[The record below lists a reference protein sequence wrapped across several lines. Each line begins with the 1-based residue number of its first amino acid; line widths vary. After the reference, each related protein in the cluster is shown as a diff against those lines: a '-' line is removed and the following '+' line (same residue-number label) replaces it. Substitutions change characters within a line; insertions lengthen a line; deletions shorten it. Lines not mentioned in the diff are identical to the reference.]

1 MCVFGI
7 HVLKIAIE
15 RCFWEVY
22 YGIWIIGWVACWIA
36 FMSVFFT
43 SQKITFKSWLD
54 TSLIPCYLSSFLS
67 FFLSQSRQLLDT
79 WWIDRESSCLLGSFS
94 TAGGSIEF
102 LFLNLMVCSS
112 TPPWYL
118 YLLKTNFLTPSST
131 DVSTPLDTFICR
143 DLLRVYLNFLVRSDP
158 HFFRSL
164 SR

>member
-43 SQKITFKSWLD
+43 SQKTAFKSWLD
-54 TSLIPCYLSSFLS
+54 TSSIPCYLSSFLS
-67 FFLSQSRQLLDT
+67 FFLSQSRQLLDF
-79 WWIDRESSCLLGSFS
+79 WWINQESSCLLDSFS
-94 TAGGSIEF
+94 IVGGLIEF
-102 LFLNLMVCSS
+102 LFLYLMVCSS
-112 TPPWYL
+112 TPPQYL
-118 YLLKTNFLTPSST
+118 YLSKTNFSTPSSI
-131 DVSTPLDTFICR
+131 DVSTPLDTFIYR
-143 DLLRVYLNFLVRSDP
+143 DLLRVYLNFLVRSNP